1 MEDAAMIDQQGV
13 YCIYFLRKEFE
24 LSQITKGSIYHNN
37 GSSVF
42 ELHYLPLLNKTFNIY
57 TMTMR

>member
-1 MEDAAMIDQQGV
+1 MIDQQGV